1 MHEPASRVR
10 TFHKLFSLAVWFYY
24 LIAFRPPWL
33 PWKVYSPLQEILQPP
48 HLPLLMRKL
57 GSLGTVKGLLDLQNG
72 ETIGGIN
79 NFQLPYELNLRHR
92 SSSLRLKKNTK
103 VLKRSKRLVIHKGRI
118 YLLCYINSSIDY
130 ETWIRS
136 TNCQNIDHNSMDLTN
151 FVLKKKKEKRSIN
164 FLNPRC
170 LSKYKQNR
178 INYKISTIPG
188 SFSIDFFFFFWKL
201 NQFSIFWPHHF
212 EEKLQFRFD
221 IIPFPKKKKEKDDHL
236 NIYLP
241 KKFRWCTLSEPKF
254 RIPIHNWGP

>member
-188 SFSIDFFFFFWKL
+188 SFSIDFFFFLKIKSVFHFLASSFRRKT
-201 NQFSIFWPHHF
+201 SIPIWYNP
-212 EEKLQFRFD
+212 LS
-221 IIPFPKKKKEKDDHL
+221 KKKERKGWSFKYIL
-236 NIYLP
+236 A
-241 KKFRWCTLSEPKF
+241 KK
-254 RIPIHNWGP
+254 IPLMYTVWTQI